1 MANYCALVLLGK
13 NGKTQEALTCRETV
27 ETANIFHILV
37 EEAKAFYSENNLSAV
52 SPEGFEFRYL
62 VGQVVNGLA
71 VLLLIQHRDG
81 HLAAYLFSNPI
92 SAAEF
97 GGKFR
102 DCLGQQ
108 VMPVEL
114 VQKAVTVPAFLL
126 PKSFELLPFKSP
138 AGWCPRC
145 GDHLLTPDAF
155 GLYPSTCQV
164 CQRLVE
170 YKA

>member
-13 NGKTQEALTCRETV
+13 NGKTQEALTCRAAL
-27 ETANIFHILV
+27 ETANIFHILAD
-37 EEAKAFYSENNLSAV
+37 EAKALYAENQLTAV
-52 SPEGFEFRYL
+52 STEGLEFRYL
-62 VGQVVNGLA
+62 VGQVINGCE

-81 HLAAYLFSNPI
+81 HLAAYLFNNPI

-102 DCLGQQ
+102 DCRGQQ

-114 VQKAVTVPAFLL
+114 VQKVETIPAFLR
-126 PKSFELLPFKSP
+126 PQFAELLPFESP
-138 AGWCPRC
+138 AGWCPQC
-145 GDHLLTPDAF
+145 GDHLLTPDF
-155 GLYPSTCQV
+155 LGLYPATCQV
-164 CQRLVE
+164 CQRLLE